1 MVPKNAAARSAAAIK
16 PSDVARWTLYGALTL
31 WGGLITLTQMNRASR
46 LRGKASSL
54 SITLPT
60 YRFFGPIP
68 ATFDRHLLFR
78 EKFADGSLGP
88 WAELD
93 FGAHDP
99 RRLHHMLLGPNRRR
113 QKVVHDAD
121 TLLLKTHRHSTV
133 GMGRVVTSEPY
144 RALLRLVSDCVPHP
158 PETREIQFALGRAAK
173 WDPSVQC
180 KIIFASEFHPLQP
193 ETTSQ
198 L

>member
-1 MVPKNAAARSAAAIK
+1 MLSKSAVARSAATIT
-16 PSDVARWTLYGALTL
+16 SDVARWTLYGALTM
-31 WGGLITLTQMNRASR
+31 WGGLILLTQMDRASR
-46 LRGKASSL
+46 LRGKISSL
-54 SITLPT
+54 SVTLPT
-60 YRFFGPIP
+60 YRFFGPNP

-78 EKFADGSLGP
+78 EKFADGSLGS

-93 FGAHDP
+93 FGAQSP

-121 TLLLKTHRHSTV
+121 TLLLKTHLRYTV

-144 RALLRLVSDCVPHP
+144 RALLRLVSECVPHP

-173 WDPSVQC
+173 WDSSVRS